1 MGSRFMRILVLFD
14 MPVSSSAERK
24 TYIHFRKFLI
34 RNGFVMMQES
44 VYSKIVPNVSVA
56 KAVMNKVRRE
66 GTGKGLIQMMMITE
80 KQYAQIELVAGEK
93 QEEIVE
99 SDERLVIL

>member
-1 MGSRFMRILVLFD
+1 MRILVLFD

-44 VYSKIVPNVSVA
+44 VYSKIVPNISVA

-66 GTGKGLIQMMMITE
+66 GMGKGLIQMMMITE

>member
-1 MGSRFMRILVLFD
+1 MGSRFMRVLVLFD
-14 MPVSSSAERK
+14 MPVSSSTERK
-24 TYIHFRKFLI
+24 AYTHFRKFLI

>member
-1 MGSRFMRILVLFD
+1 MRVLVLFD

-24 TYIHFRKFLI
+24 AYTHFRKFLI

-66 GTGKGLIQMMMITE
+66 GTGKGLIQMMITE

>member
-1 MGSRFMRILVLFD
+1 
-14 MPVSSSAERK
+14 
-24 TYIHFRKFLI
+24 
-34 RNGFVMMQES
+34 
-44 VYSKIVPNVSVA
+44 
-56 KAVMNKVRRE
+56 
-66 GTGKGLIQMMMITE
+66 MMMITE

>member
-1 MGSRFMRILVLFD
+1 MRVLVLFD

-24 TYIHFRKFLI
+24 AYIHFRKFLI

-56 KAVMNKVRRE
+56 KAVMNKVR
-66 GTGKGLIQMMMITE
+66 
-80 KQYAQIELVAGEK
+80 QYAQIELVAGEK

>member
-1 MGSRFMRILVLFD
+1 MRVLVLFD

-24 TYIHFRKFLI
+24 AYIHFRKFLI

-80 KQYAQIELVAGEK
+80 KQDAQIELVAGEK

>member
-1 MGSRFMRILVLFD
+1 MGSRFMRVLVLFD

-24 TYIHFRKFLI
+24 AYTHFRKFLI

-99 SDERLVIL
+99 SDERLLIL

>member
-1 MGSRFMRILVLFD
+1 MRVLVLFD

-24 TYIHFRKFLI
+24 AYTQFRKFLI

-66 GTGKGLIQMMMITE
+66 GMGKGLIQMMMITE
-80 KQYAQIELVAGEK
+80 KQYAQIELVAGAK

>member
-1 MGSRFMRILVLFD
+1 MRVLVLFD

-24 TYIHFRKFLI
+24 AYTHFRKFLI

-56 KAVMNKVRRE
+56 KAVMNK
-66 GTGKGLIQMMMITE
+66 
-80 KQYAQIELVAGEK
+80 
-93 QEEIVE
+93 
-99 SDERLVIL
+99 